1 MKKQLI
7 PLIALTLTLNIG
19 YSQSNNDFSEK
30 SSIID
35 SIMTSSLVHSGK
47 HPVHNF
53 VLYVKNKT
61 SGFEIHKGVGIIGRN
76 ENPVNEHF
84 QFRIAS
90 ITKTFVATVM
100 LQLVE
105 EGKLELDDYA
115 YTYLNNIDFLHF
127 DEFLLKDGVSISNQ
141 IKVEHLLRHTSGVG
155 DIFTDKETR
164 FVLSVLL
171 HKKKRYNEEKVIK
184 LYYRY
189 KLHKQPFNRPGEG
202 YHYSDINYMLCGFII
217 EQITGKTLAQNIRER
232 ILEPLKMTNTYLEY
246 YEPSAGINQ
255 QIDAYLNKLNLTKK
269 VNTSYE
275 WAGGGLV
282 STVKELAVFMDAL
295 FSLEL
300 FQKEETLT
308 KMIDL
313 KPAQA
318 FKKNAGMGVFKYTVN
333 GVDYFGHGG
342 YYGSLLL
349 YSPQDKIVFSA
360 NIGQANAALDPQKL
374 IDSIIEVV
382 KNVD

>member
-1 MKKQLI
+1 MKKLVI
-7 PLIALTLTLNIG
+7 SLIAITITFNYG
-19 YSQSNNDFSEK
+19 YSQSDNDFSEK
-30 SSIID
+30 NSKID
-35 SIMTSSLVHSGK
+35 SIMNSNLVHSGK

-53 VLYVKNKT
+53 MLYAKNKK
-61 SGFEIHKGVGIIGRN
+61 SGFEINKGVGIIGRN
-76 ENPVNEHF
+76 ENPINENF

-105 EGKLELDDYA
+105 EGKLKLDDYA
-115 YTYLNNIDFLHF
+115 YTYLKDIDFLVF

-141 IKVEHLLRHTSGVG
+141 IKVEDLLRHTSGVG

-171 HKKKRYNEEKVIK
+171 HKKRLYNEEKVIK
-184 LYYRY
+184 LYFKYN
-189 KLHKQPFNRPGEG
+189 LHKQPYNIPGEG

-217 EQITGKTLAQNIRER
+217 EQITSKTLAQNIRER
-232 ILEPLKMTNTYLEY
+232 ILDPLKLTNTYFEY
-246 YEPSAGINQ
+246 YEPATGINQ

-282 STVKELAVFMDAL
+282 STVKELGVFIDAL
-295 FSLEL
+295 FSLRL
-300 FQKEETLT
+300 FQKEETLA

-313 KPAQA
+313 KPAQV
-318 FKKNAGMGVFKYTVN
+318 FKKDAGMGIFKYTVN
-333 GVDYFGHGG
+333 GETYFGHGG

-349 YSPQDKIVFSA
+349 YSPQDEIVFSV
-360 NIGQANAALDPQKL
+360 NIGQANAALDPQEL
-374 IDSIIEVV
+374 VNSLIEVV
-382 KNVD
+382 KK